1 MEYHLPIIFFFVSLI
16 YSSVGLGGGSS
27 YTAIM
32 SLTSISYK
40 SIPSI
45 SLTLNLVVSFIG
57 MLNFWRSGHGKLKLI
72 LPFLIFSMPM
82 AYFSGSILVSES
94 LFQFILLITLI
105 LIVIRIYFINDL
117 RFSFKLSKIQTW
129 CFIIFSGSFL
139 GFIAGTIGIGGGI
152 YLIPLIIMF
161 GLGNSKEAA
170 AAGAT
175 FVWLNS
181 FIGLAARSRI
191 SNFDMGFILPMVL
204 SVMAGGAI
212 GSYYGSTRYDSDTIN
227 KVMGLI
233 ILVAIFILFR
243 KML

>member
-1 MEYHLPIIFFFVSLI
+1 
-16 YSSVGLGGGSS
+16 
-27 YTAIM
+27 
-32 SLTSISYK
+32 
-40 SIPSI
+40 
-45 SLTLNLVVSFIG
+45 
-57 MLNFWRSGHGKLKLI
+57 
-72 LPFLIFSMPM
+72 
-82 AYFSGSILVSES
+82 
-94 LFQFILLITLI
+94 
-105 LIVIRIYFINDL
+105 
-117 RFSFKLSKIQTW
+117 
-129 CFIIFSGSFL
+129 
-139 GFIAGTIGIGGGI
+139 
-152 YLIPLIIMF
+152 MF